1 MRFLAWVTTAV
12 LLAGSMA
19 TAQETALRQITVT
32 GEGRVAAAPDMATLR
47 LGAAAEAKEA
57 GEALRQTSDITQR
70 ILDRLGEA
78 GIEARDIQTSGLS
91 LSPLRQNYREGTAET
106 PGIAGYA
113 ASNGVTVRLRD
124 LDRLGEVLDAVVS
137 DGANTLDGLSFGLQE
152 PRPLMDEAR
161 QLAVADARAKAELYA
176 KARVSPLGR
185 YSRLLNAGEDR
196 RARIWRKCRW
206 RAGLCPL
213 PPESWMSRPTC
224 RLSMRS
230 RNRSATLL
238 RCGSA
243 MF

>member
-1 MRFLAWVTTAV
+1 MRFFAWMTAV
-12 LLAGSMA
+12 VMLAGSMA
-19 TAQETALRQITVT
+19 AAQEAALRQITVT

-57 GEALRQTSDITQR
+57 AEALRLTSEITQR

-91 LSPLRQNYREGTAET
+91 LSPLRQNYREGNAET

-124 LDRLGEVLDAVVS
+124 LDRLGDVLDAVVS
-137 DGANTLDGLSFGLQE
+137 DGANTLDGLSFGLTD

-176 KARVSPLGR
+176 KAAGVTLGAVQSLVERGGGSPAPYMAEMSMARG
-185 YSRLLNAGEDR
+185 SVPVAAGELDV
-196 RARIWRKCRW
+196 
-206 RAGLCPL
+206 
-213 PPESWMSRPTC
+213 
-224 RLSMRS
+224 
-230 RNRSATLL
+230 SADVQIVYEI
-238 RCGSA
+238 A
-243 MF
+243 E

>member
-176 KARVSPLGR
+176 KAAGVTLGAVQSLVERGGGSPGPYMAEMSMAR
-185 YSRLLNAGEDR
+185 GSVPVAAGELDV
-196 RARIWRKCRW
+196 
-206 RAGLCPL
+206 
-213 PPESWMSRPTC
+213 
-224 RLSMRS
+224 
-230 RNRSATLL
+230 SADVQIVYEI
-238 RCGSA
+238 A
-243 MF
+243 E